1 MGRVPSHK
9 KVIRPINQT
18 YNIHICDPSD
28 EKITQMLDYCQEF
41 KLEFL
46 SYSVTDVS
54 DVSGRWDTIAR
65 FVFKN
70 DQDAM
75 IFKLKFK

>member
-9 KVIRPINQT
+9 KVARPVMQI

-28 EKITQMLDYCQEF
+28 EKINQMLDYCQEF
-41 KLEFL
+41 KLELL

-54 DVSGRWDTIAR
+54 DVSPRWDTVAQ

-70 DQDAM
+70 DRDAM